1 LCYNYRI
8 KFEIVNNFLLKN
20 YHSLK
25 TMIKKIY
32 VGKISLTTTDQ
43 KLFDHFSQVG
53 KVTSAT
59 IIKGIDPK
67 KHAGYGYVA
76 MGSDKEMEEAI
87 RKLNNS
93 ILDGNH
99 IWVMEAHYIDQEKK
113 QYYYRR
119 Y

>member
-1 LCYNYRI
+1 M
-8 KFEIVNNFLLKN
+8 V
-20 YHSLK
+20 
-25 TMIKKIY
+25 KKIH
-32 VGKISLTTTDQ
+32 VGKISSATTDQ

-59 IIKGIDPK
+59 ITKGIDPK
-67 KHAGYGYVA
+67 KHAGYGYVV
-76 MGSDKEMEEAI
+76 MSSEKEMEEAI

-93 ILDGNH
+93 ILDGNR
-99 IWVMEAHYIDQEKK
+99 IWVMEAHPIDQEKK